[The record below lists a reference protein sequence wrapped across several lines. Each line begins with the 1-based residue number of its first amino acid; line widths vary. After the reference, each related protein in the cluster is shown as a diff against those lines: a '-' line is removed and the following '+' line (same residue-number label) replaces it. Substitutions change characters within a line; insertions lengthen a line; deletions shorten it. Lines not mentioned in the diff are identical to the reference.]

1 METSIHKEKEE
12 LIELFGN
19 HFESVYH
26 LPPLCSRI
34 LGLLIVEACKT
45 GLTFEQIVEKV
56 GASKSTVSTNLNF
69 LLKMGKID
77 YYTLH
82 GDRKKYF
89 RPSPFSER
97 FANYLKIIEIEKKI
111 IDKMITYREKTMD
124 SPEERINLE
133 HAKAYKSH
141 VKKVE
146 ELLQGTIAEFVE
158 IEKVNN
164 KS

>member
-1 METSIHKEKEE
+1 MDSNTQKEREE
-12 LIELFGN
+12 LIELFGI
-19 HFESVYH
+19 HFESVYN

-34 LGLLIVEACKT
+34 LGLLIVEACKS

-56 GASKSTVSTNLNF
+56 GASKSSVSTNLNF

-97 FANYLKIIEIEKKI
+97 FGNYLKILEFEKKI
-111 IDKMITYREKTMD
+111 IDKMISYREKTMD
-124 SPEERINLE
+124 SSEERINLE

-141 VKKVE
+141 VIKVE
-146 ELLQGTIAEFVE
+146 ELLQETISEFIE

-164 KS
+164 K

>member
-34 LGLLIVEACKT
+34 LGLLIVEACKA

-69 LLKMGKID
+69 LLKI
-77 YYTLH
+77 
-82 GDRKKYF
+82 
-89 RPSPFSER
+89 
-97 FANYLKIIEIEKKI
+97 
-111 IDKMITYREKTMD
+111 
-124 SPEERINLE
+124 
-133 HAKAYKSH
+133 
-141 VKKVE
+141 
-146 ELLQGTIAEFVE
+146 
-158 IEKVNN
+158 
-164 KS
+164 

>member
-1 METSIHKEKEE
+1 MDNNTQKEREE
-12 LIELFGN
+12 LIELFGI
-19 HFESVYH
+19 HFESVYN

-34 LGLLIVEACKT
+34 LGLLIVEACKS

-56 GASKSTVSTNLNF
+56 GASKSSVSTNLNF

-97 FANYLKIIEIEKKI
+97 FSNYLKILEVEKKI
-111 IDKMITYREKTMD
+111 IDKMISYREKTMD
-124 SPEERINLE
+124 SSEERINLE

-141 VKKVE
+141 VIKVE
-146 ELLQGTIAEFVE
+146 ELLQETISKFIE

-164 KS
+164 K

>member
-1 METSIHKEKEE
+1 MDNNTQKEREE
-12 LIELFGN
+12 LIELFGI
-19 HFESVYH
+19 HFESVYN

-34 LGLLIVEACKT
+34 LGLLIVEACKS

-56 GASKSTVSTNLNF
+56 GASKSSVSTNLNF

-97 FANYLKIIEIEKKI
+97 FSNYLKILEFEKKI
-111 IDKMITYREKTMD
+111 IDKMISYREKTMD
-124 SPEERINLE
+124 SSEERINLE

-141 VKKVE
+141 VIKVE
-146 ELLQGTIAEFVE
+146 ELLQETISEFIE

-164 KS
+164 K

>member
-1 METSIHKEKEE
+1 MDNNTQKEKEE
-12 LIELFGN
+12 LIELFGI

-26 LPPLCSRI
+26 LPPLGSRI
-34 LGLLIVEACKT
+34 LGLLIVEACKE

-56 GASKSTVSTNLNF
+56 GASKSSVSTNLNF

-89 RPSPFSER
+89 RPFPFSER

-111 IDKMITYREKTMD
+111 IDKMITYREKTMN
-124 SPEERINLE
+124 SPEEIISLE
-133 HAKAYKSH
+133 HAKSYKSH
-141 VKKVE
+141 VIKVE
-146 ELLQGTIAEFVE
+146 ELLHETITEFVE
-158 IEKVNN
+158 IEKNN
-164 KS
+164 NQ

>member
-1 METSIHKEKEE
+1 MDTNTQKEREE
-12 LIELFGN
+12 LIELFGI
-19 HFESVYH
+19 HFESVYN

-34 LGLLIVEACKT
+34 LGLLIVEACKS

-56 GASKSTVSTNLNF
+56 GASKSSVSTNLNF
-69 LLKMGKID
+69 LLKLGKID

-97 FANYLKIIEIEKKI
+97 FANYLKILEFEKKI
-111 IDKMITYREKTMD
+111 IDKMISYREKTMD
-124 SPEERINLE
+124 SSEERINLE

-141 VKKVE
+141 VIKVE
-146 ELLQGTIAEFVE
+146 ELLQETITEFIE
-158 IEKVNN
+158 IEKVN

>member
-1 METSIHKEKEE
+1 MDSNTQKEREE
-12 LIELFGN
+12 LIELFGI
-19 HFESVYH
+19 HFESVYN

-34 LGLLIVEACKT
+34 LGLLIVEACKS

-56 GASKSTVSTNLNF
+56 GASKSSVSTNLNF

-97 FANYLKIIEIEKKI
+97 FANYLKILEFEKKI
-111 IDKMITYREKTMD
+111 IDKMISYREKTMD
-124 SPEERINLE
+124 SSEERINLE

-141 VKKVE
+141 VIKVE
-146 ELLQGTIAEFVE
+146 ELLQETISNFIE

-164 KS
+164 K